1 MSDGDGHRFYA
12 FFVRRPL
19 LVNLLMVFAVV
30 AGLAATS
37 FMSFQSFPKVD
48 LGIASVTTY
57 RPGSSSEDVELSL
70 TVPLEEEILTV
81 DGIDKLLSASMEG
94 LSVITVRLDPDAE
107 DPGRIMADLQKAVDR
122 AASELPADLPR
133 KPLVDELSSTKL
145 PVMEIHV
152 TGEVS
157 EEALRRTARQLEDSL
172 REVPGVAG
180 VEKIGYRR
188 REVRILLDPDRLQ
201 RLGVSYAEVEDA
213 IRQRNVRD
221 SGGSL
226 ESFVAEKKVLVVG
239 QFDRPKEVAEV
250 IVRTGAPGDFVRV
263 RDVADVVLDYQD
275 WKVRSRTDGRVG
287 IALLVRKKV
296 EADGLDTAQAVR
308 DFVAGARRSAPPGIE
323 LEMVNDISR
332 FTYDFLKL
340 LTGNAALG
348 FVLVLAVLL
357 AFFHLRLAL
366 WVAIGLPVAVA
377 ITFAAMPF
385 AGLGVDVMT
394 LMALILVL
402 GMLVDDAIVTG
413 ESIERQRELGLA
425 PAEASI
431 RGVAQVARPVIVSTL
446 TTVLAFAPAAFLGGY
461 EGKFLW
467 ALPVMALL
475 ALGGSLI
482 ECQLM
487 LPAHL
492 AHSASATH
500 RPKRWFESVQ
510 RRYDRL
516 IHRLIAHRY
525 LTIAGFVA
533 AALLIAVWGA
543 VTIRFKLYPE
553 VDVDTFFLKVELPE
567 GSSFEH
573 TATKVRELEAL
584 VREVVPADDLLNV
597 NTQIGH
603 HDTDIYG
610 AQEGLSPAWAL
621 VTVFMTPQGE
631 RDTDSNDAIGTL
643 RRRTRELAGYK
654 SVIVRPME
662 DTPVLG
668 KAVEVE
674 VIGNDDSRF
683 ELARILTEYLE
694 SSAGVTEAW
703 TSYRPGKDIVRLDLD
718 HEALASR
725 GLSVADVT
733 RAVRIAFDGAV
744 VDELRTVE
752 EKIEY
757 RLQFRPRE
765 QGKMDTLR
773 HLVMVNRDGL
783 PVPLRAVASFEIRP
797 GEAAIK
803 HYFGERTTTVYAD
816 VDRKQTSTAA
826 INAELQRFVESQ
838 GLLHRFDRL
847 RLWYG
852 GELEQQQ
859 DALGNAGTAFALCLV
874 SILFLLVVLFNSLTQ
889 PFLIMAVIP
898 FGFMG
903 VIAAYALQGIEMSML
918 AFIGIL
924 GLAGVLVNDSVVMID
939 VLNRRKEA
947 AGEASPRRGASETLL
962 SDHEIGRGARER
974 LRPVVITSVTTVAGL
989 APAAYGLAGS
999 NPFMTPIVM
1008 AIAWGVAFGTF
1019 VSLLL
1024 LPCLYAAEQDLRR
1037 WTRRLLPPNRQ
1048 E

>member
-1 MSDGDGHRFYA
+1 MSDSAGAGHRFYA
-12 FFVRRPL
+12 FFVQRPL

-37 FMSFQSFPKVD
+37 FMNFQSFPKVD

-57 RPGSSSEDVELSL
+57 RPGASSEDVELSI
-70 TVPLEEEILTV
+70 TVPLEEEILSV

-107 DPGRIMADLQKAVDR
+107 DPDQILADVQKAVDR
-122 AASELPADLPR
+122 AASELPADLPS
-133 KPLVDELSSTKL
+133 KPLVEELSSTKL
-145 PVMEIHV
+145 PVMEVHV
-152 TGEVS
+152 TGEMS

-180 VEKIGYRR
+180 VEKAGYRK

-201 RLGVSYAEVEDA
+201 RLGVSYAEVESA
-213 IRQRNVRD
+213 IRSRNVRD

-250 IVRTGAPGDFVRV
+250 IVRVGGPGDFVRV
-263 RDVADVVLDYQD
+263 RDVADVVLDYEE

-287 IALLVRKKV
+287 IALQVRKKA
-296 EADGLDTAQAVR
+296 EADGLDTARAVR
-308 DFVAGARRSAPPGIE
+308 EFVAEARRATPPGVE
-323 LEMVNDISR
+323 LLLVNDISR
-332 FTYDFLKL
+332 FTYDFLDI
-340 LTGNAALG
+340 LTGNATLG
-348 FVLVLAVLL
+348 FVLVLVVLI

-366 WVAIGLPVAVA
+366 WVAIGLPVAIA
-377 ITFAAMPF
+377 ITFAAMPV
-385 AGLGVDVMT
+385 AGLGVDIMT
-394 LMALILVL
+394 LTALILVL

-413 ESIERQRELGLA
+413 ESIERQRELGRS
-425 PAEASI
+425 PAEASV

-492 AHSASATH
+492 AHASGTAP
-500 RPKRWFESVQ
+500 RPKRWFERVQ
-510 RRYDRL
+510 RFYDHLIDRL
-516 IHRLIAHRY
+516 IARRY
-525 LTIAGFVA
+525 LTIATFTA
-533 AALLIAVWGA
+533 AALLIAVWGSL
-543 VTIRFKLYPE
+543 TIRFKLYPE
-553 VDVDTFFLKVELPE
+553 IDVDTFFLKVELPE

-573 TATKVRELEAL
+573 TAEKVRELEAM
-584 VREVVPADDLLNV
+584 VREVVPAGDLLNV

-610 AQEGLSPAWAL
+610 AREGLSPAWAL

-631 RDTDSNDAIGTL
+631 RRTDSNDAIATL
-643 RRRTRELAGYK
+643 RRRTRELPGYK
-654 SVIVRPME
+654 SIIVRPAE
-662 DTPVLG
+662 DAPVLG
-668 KAVEVE
+668 KPVEVE
-674 VIGNDDSRF
+674 VIGNDASRF
-683 ELARILTEYLE
+683 ELARILADYLK
-694 SSAGVTEAW
+694 SADGVTEAW

-725 GLSVADVT
+725 GLTVADVT
-733 RAVRIAFDGAV
+733 RAVRVAFDGAV
-744 VDELRTVE
+744 IDELRTVE

-773 HLVMVNRDGL
+773 HLVIVNRDGKT
-783 PVPLRAVASFEIRP
+783 VPLRAVADFEIRP

-816 VDRKQTSTAA
+816 IDPKRTSTAA
-826 INAELQRFVESQ
+826 INAELKRYVEAE
-838 GLLHRFDRL
+838 GLLRRFERL
-847 RLWYG
+847 RLWFG

-859 DALGNAGTAFALCLV
+859 DAVGNAGTAFALCLV

-889 PFLIMAVIP
+889 PLLIMAVIP
-898 FGFMG
+898 FGFTG

-918 AFIGIL
+918 AFMGIL

-939 VLNRRKEA
+939 ALNRRKKEGFA
-947 AGEASPRRGASETLL
+947 AFL
-962 SDHEIGRGARER
+962 SDREIGRGARER

-989 APAAYGLAGS
+989 TPAAYGLAGS

-1008 AIAWGVAFGTF
+1008 AITWGVGLGTF

-1037 WTRRLLPPNRQ
+1037 LARRLLRRS
-1048 E
+1048 

>member
-1 MSDGDGHRFYA
+1 MSDDSSHRFYA
-12 FFVRRPL
+12 FFVHRPL

-30 AGLAATS
+30 AGMAATS
-37 FMSFQSFPKVD
+37 FMNFQSFPKVD

-57 RPGSSSEDVELSL
+57 RPGASSEDVELSI

-81 DGIDKLLSASMEG
+81 DGVDKLLSASMEG

-107 DPGRIMADLQKAVDR
+107 DSAKILTDLQKAVDR
-122 AASELPADLPR
+122 AASELPADLPS
-133 KPLVDELSSTKL
+133 KPLVDELSSTKM
-145 PVMEIHV
+145 PVMEIHI

-172 REVPGVAG
+172 REIPGVAG
-180 VEKIGYRR
+180 VDKVGYRK

-201 RLGVSYAEVEDA
+201 RLGVSYAEVESA

-239 QFDRPKEVAEV
+239 QFDHPKEVEEV
-250 IVRTGAPGDFVRV
+250 IVRTAGPGDFVRV
-263 RDVADVVLDYQD
+263 RDVAEVVLDYED

-287 IALLVRKKV
+287 IALLVRKKA
-296 EADGLDTAQAVR
+296 EADGLDTARAVR
-308 DFVAGARRSAPPGIE
+308 DFVASARRATPPGVE
-323 LEMVNDISR
+323 LLMVNDISR
-332 FTYDFLKL
+332 FTYDFLDI

-348 FVLVLAVLL
+348 FVLVFAVLL
-357 AFFHLRLAL
+357 AFFHFRLAF
-366 WVAIGLPVAVA
+366 WVAVGLPVAIA

-394 LMALILVL
+394 LTAFILVL

-413 ESIERQRELGLA
+413 EAIERQRELGLE
-425 PAEASI
+425 PAEASV
-431 RGVAQVARPVIVSTL
+431 RGVASVARPVIVSTL

-492 AHSASATH
+492 AHSIGTAP
-500 RPKRWFESVQ
+500 RPKRWFEAVQ

-516 IHRLIAHRY
+516 IDWLIARRY
-525 LTIAGFVA
+525 ATIAAFVA
-533 AALLIAVWGA
+533 GCLLIVAWGA
-543 VTIRFKLYPE
+543 LTIRFKLYPE
-553 VDVDTFFLKVELPE
+553 IDVDTFFLKVELPE
-567 GSSFEH
+567 GSSFER
-573 TATKVRELEAL
+573 TAEKVRELEDM
-584 VREVVPADDLLNV
+584 VREVVPAVDLLNI
-597 NTQIGH
+597 NTQVGH
-603 HDTDIYG
+603 HDTDLYG

-621 VTVFMTPQGE
+621 ITVFMAPQGE
-631 RDTDSNDAIGTL
+631 RTTDSNDAIATL
-643 RRRTRELAGYK
+643 RRRTRELPDYK
-654 SVIVRPME
+654 SIGVRPIE
-662 DTPVLG
+662 DAPVLG
-668 KAVEVE
+668 KPVEVE
-674 VIGNDDSRF
+674 VIGNDPSRF
-683 ELARILTEYLE
+683 ELARILKEYLE
-694 SSAGVTEAW
+694 SADGVTEAW
-703 TSYRPGKDIVRLDLD
+703 TSYRPGKDVVRLDLD

-725 GLSVADVT
+725 GLTVADVT

-744 VDELRTVE
+744 IDELRTVE

-757 RLQFRPRE
+757 RLQFRPSE
-765 QGKMDTLR
+765 QGKMETLR
-773 HLVMVNRDGL
+773 HLVIVNSKGL
-783 PVPLRAVASFEIRP
+783 PVPLRAVADFEIRP

-816 VDRKQTSTAA
+816 IDPKQTSTAA
-826 INAELQRFVESQ
+826 INAELAGFVEEQ
-838 GLLHRFDRL
+838 GLLHRFERL
-847 RLWYG
+847 RLWFG
-852 GELEQQQ
+852 GEIEQQR
-859 DALGNAGTAFALCLV
+859 DAVGNAGTAFALCLV

-889 PFLIMAVIP
+889 PFLIMAVVP
-898 FGFMG
+898 FGFTG

-939 VLNRRKEA
+939 VLNRRKDKKTA
-947 AGEASPRRGASETLL
+947 AFL
-962 SDHEIGRGARER
+962 SDPEIGRGARER

-1019 VSLLL
+1019 VSLLF

-1037 WTRRLLPPNRQ
+1037 LFRRLLGRA
-1048 E
+1048 

>member
-1 MSDGDGHRFYA
+1 MSDVDGHRFYA

-19 LVNLLMVFAVV
+19 LVNLLMVFAVA

-37 FMSFQSFPKVD
+37 LMNFQSFPEID
-48 LGIASVTTY
+48 LGIASVTTF
-57 RPGSSSEDVELSL
+57 RPGASSEDVELSI

-107 DPGRIMADLQKAVDR
+107 DPGQIMADLQKAVDR

-133 KPLVDELSSTKL
+133 KPLVEELSSTRL

-152 TGEVS
+152 TGFVS
-157 EEALRRTARQLEDSL
+157 EETLRRTARQLEDSL

-180 VEKIGYRR
+180 VEKIGYRK
-188 REVRILLDPDRLQ
+188 REVRILLDPDRMQ
-201 RLGVSYAEVEDA
+201 RLGVSYAEVESA
-213 IRQRNVRD
+213 IRRRNVRD

-250 IVRTGAPGDFVRV
+250 IVRTASAGDFVRV
-263 RDVADVVLDYQD
+263 RDVAEVVLDYED
-275 WKVRSRTDGRVG
+275 WKVRSRIDGRTG
-287 IALLVRKKV
+287 IALQVRKKA
-296 EADGLDTAQAVR
+296 EADGLDTARAVR
-308 DFVAGARRSAPPGIE
+308 DFVAGARRATAPGVE
-323 LEMVNDISR
+323 LLVVNDISR
-332 FTYDFLKL
+332 FTYDFLDV
-340 LTGNAALG
+340 LTGNASLG
-348 FVLVLAVLL
+348 FLLVFVVLL
-357 AFFHLRLAL
+357 TFFHLRLAL
-366 WVAIGLPVAVA
+366 WVALGLPVAIAV
-377 ITFAAMPF
+377 TFAAMPF

-413 ESIERQRELGLA
+413 ESIERHREQGA
-425 PAEASI
+425 GPVEASV
-431 RGVAQVARPVIVSTL
+431 RGVAAVARPVIVSTL

-492 AHSASATH
+492 AHSFARWEQGSGGAAP
-500 RPKRWFESVQ
+500 RPKHWFERVQ
-510 RRYDRL
+510 RLYDRI
-516 IHRLIAHRY
+516 IHRLIARRY
-525 LTIAGFVA
+525 LTIAAFA
-533 AALLIAVWGA
+533 AGSLLIAGWGLA
-543 VTIRFKLYPE
+543 TIRFKLYPE

-573 TATKVRELEAL
+573 TAEKVRQLEAM
-584 VREVVPADDLLNV
+584 VREVVPAADLLNV
-597 NTQIGH
+597 NTQVGH

-610 AQEGLSPAWAL
+610 AREGLSPAWAL
-621 VTVFMTPQGE
+621 LTVFMTPQGQ

-643 RRRTRELAGYK
+643 RRRTRELPGYK
-654 SVIVRPME
+654 SIIVRPIE

-668 KAVEVE
+668 KPVEVE
-674 VIGNDDSRF
+674 VIGNDAGRF
-683 ELARILTEYLE
+683 ELARILTGYLE
-694 SSAGVTEAW
+694 SSEGVTEAW
-703 TSYRPGKDIVRLDLD
+703 TSYRPGKDIVRLELD

-733 RAVRIAFDGAV
+733 RAVRIAFDGTV
-744 VDELRTVE
+744 IDELRTVE

-757 RLQFRPRE
+757 RLQFRPQE

-773 HLVMVNRDGL
+773 HLVMVNRDRL
-783 PVPLRAVASFEIRP
+783 PVPLRAVADFEIRP

-816 VDRKQTSTAA
+816 IDRKKTSTAA
-826 INAELQRFVESQ
+826 INAELERFVEDQ
-838 GLLHRFDRL
+838 GLLRRFERL

-859 DALGNAGTAFALCLV
+859 DAMGNAGIAFALCLV

-889 PFLIMAVIP
+889 PLLIMAVIP

-939 VLNRRKEA
+939 VLNRRKEKTD
-947 AGEASPRRGASETLL
+947 GAFL
-962 SDHEIGRGARER
+962 SAREIGRGARER

-1008 AIAWGVAFGTF
+1008 AITWGVAFGTF

-1037 WTRRLLPPNRQ
+1037 LARSMLRRPQ
-1048 E
+1048 

>member
-1 MSDGDGHRFYA
+1 MSDSAGHGFYA

-37 FMSFQSFPKVD
+37 FMNFQSFPEVD

-57 RPGSSSEDVELSL
+57 RPGASSEDVELSI
-70 TVPLEEEILTV
+70 TVPLEEEILAV

-94 LSVITVRLDPDAE
+94 LSVITVRLNPDAE
-107 DPGRIMADLQKAVDR
+107 DPDEILADVQKAVDR

-133 KPLVDELSSTKL
+133 KPLVEELSSTQV

-152 TGEVS
+152 SGEVS

-172 REVPGVAG
+172 REVAGVAG
-180 VEKIGYRR
+180 VEKIGYRQ

-201 RLGVSYAEVEDA
+201 RLGVSYAEVESA
-213 IRQRNVRD
+213 IRRRNVRD

-239 QFDRPKEVAEV
+239 QFEEPKEVAEV
-250 IVRTGAPGDFVRV
+250 IVRTAGAGDFVRV
-263 RDVADVVLDYQD
+263 RDVAEVVLDYED

-287 IALLVRKKV
+287 IALQVRKKV
-296 EADGLDTAQAVR
+296 EADGLDTARAVR
-308 DFVAGARRSAPPGIE
+308 DFVAEARRATPPGVE
-323 LEMVNDISR
+323 LLMVNDISR
-332 FTYDFLKL
+332 FTYDFLDI

-348 FVLVLAVLL
+348 FVLVFVVLL
-357 AFFHLRLAL
+357 AFFHLKLAL

-402 GMLVDDAIVTG
+402 GMLVDDAVVTA
-413 ESIERQRELGLA
+413 ESIARHRELGLA
-425 PAEASI
+425 PDEASA
-431 RGVAQVARPVIVSTL
+431 RGVAAVARPVIVSTL

-467 ALPVMALL
+467 TLPVMALL

-492 AHSASATH
+492 AHSGGAAPK
-500 RPKRWFESVQ
+500 PKRWFEHVQ
-510 RRYDRL
+510 RLYDRL
-516 IHRLIAHRY
+516 IDRLIARRGS
-525 LTIAGFVA
+525 TIAAFVA
-533 AALLIAVWGA
+533 ASLLIAIWGLF
-543 VTIRFKLYPE
+543 TIRFKLYPE

-573 TATKVRELEAL
+573 TADKVRELEAM
-584 VREVVPADDLLNV
+584 VREVVPAGDLLNV

-603 HDTDIYG
+603 HDTDVYG
-610 AQEGLSPAWAL
+610 AREGLSPAWTL
-621 VTVFMTPQGE
+621 VTVLMTPQGE
-631 RDTDSNDAIGTL
+631 RGTNSNDAIANL
-643 RRRTRELAGYK
+643 RRRTRELPGYK
-654 SVIVRPME
+654 SIIVRPME

-668 KAVEVE
+668 RPVEVE
-674 VIGNDDSRF
+674 VVGNDDSRF
-683 ELARILTEYLE
+683 ELARILTDYLKA
-694 SSAGVTEAW
+694 SDGVTEAW

-718 HEALASR
+718 YEALASR
-725 GLSVADVT
+725 GLAVADVT
-733 RAVRIAFDGAV
+733 RAVRVAFDGAV
-744 VDELRTVE
+744 IDELRTVE

-773 HLVMVNRDGL
+773 HLVMVNNEGL
-783 PVPLRAVASFEIRP
+783 PVPLRAVAGFEIRP

-816 VDRKQTSTAA
+816 IDRQQTSTAA
-826 INAELQRFVESQ
+826 INAELAHFVEEQ
-838 GLLHRFDRL
+838 GLLRRFERL

-859 DALGNAGTAFALCLV
+859 DALGNAGVAFALCLV

-889 PFLIMAVIP
+889 PFLIMVVIP

-939 VLNRRKEA
+939 VLNRRKEEKP
-947 AGEASPRRGASETLL
+947 GDFL
-962 SDHEIGRGARER
+962 SDSEIGRGARER

-1008 AIAWGVAFGTF
+1008 AITWGVAFGTF

-1037 WTRRLLPPNRQ
+1037 WARRLIRTSTSPSGSPGP
-1048 E
+1048 